1 MNKDHLN
8 DCPEFLQDFLFYMET
23 IKGRSPRTV
32 DGYYVDLRS
41 FIRFLMI
48 DNGLVSDDVDYKDI
62 KIRSA
67 TFDLIKNATL
77 FKNKFQT
84 IYIFSK

>member
-1 MNKDHLN
+1 MNKDNLN

-32 DGYYVDLRS
+32 DGYYIDLRS

-48 DNGLVSDDVDYKDI
+48 
-62 KIRSA
+62 R
-67 TFDLIKNATL
+67 L
-77 FKNKFQT
+77 FW
-84 IYIFSK
+84 I